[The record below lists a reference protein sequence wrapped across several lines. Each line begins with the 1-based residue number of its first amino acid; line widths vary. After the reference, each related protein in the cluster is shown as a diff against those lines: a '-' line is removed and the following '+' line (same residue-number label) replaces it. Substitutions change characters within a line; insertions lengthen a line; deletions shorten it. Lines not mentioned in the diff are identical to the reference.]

1 MKPYVSCLATLEK
14 VLAGKET
21 SLSAITYSCKAQFL
35 KNVKFFLNRLFYI
48 LPALISRH

>member
-1 MKPYVSCLATLEK
+1 MATVEK
-14 VLAGKET
+14 VLAGKGT

-35 KNVKFFLNRLFYI
+35 KNVKFFYNRLFYM